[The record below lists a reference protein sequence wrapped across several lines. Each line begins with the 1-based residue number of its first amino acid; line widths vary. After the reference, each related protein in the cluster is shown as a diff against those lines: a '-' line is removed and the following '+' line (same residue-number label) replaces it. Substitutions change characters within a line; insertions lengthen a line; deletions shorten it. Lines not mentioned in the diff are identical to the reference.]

1 MWQRLRAFFKWRA
14 PRTLKVTR
22 SGRTFLVVTVG
33 VGLGALNTGN
43 NLLYLILGLL
53 LSLIVASG
61 LLSERSLRDVQ
72 VKRLL
77 PDAAHAG
84 EPFALRYL
92 VTRREGWG
100 FALTL
105 RELGVGLK
113 GHAFVPMVSAAEPV
127 TVRAQMVAERRGP
140 LALTEV
146 EVSTIF
152 PFGLFSKTR
161 RVELDELL
169 LVFPRRGF
177 ACIEP
182 DAAQGAPAG
191 DGGNPRRRDGTGDLL
206 GLRELSEGE
215 DARRVH
221 WIKSATLGKLL
232 KVEREREE
240 RRQFVL
246 KVAGSLDPA
255 SLELRCEEVAAL
267 TRRLLSQGHE
277 VGLDTGGQRIR
288 PGGGPGH
295 ERRVLSALAWVGFDA
310 PLREGGSEARR

>member
-1 MWQRLRAFFKWRA
+1 MWKRFRGFFKWRA

-22 SGRTFLVVTVG
+22 SGRTFLVVTIG

-61 LLSERSLRDVQ
+61 VLSERALRDLRVRR
-72 VKRLL
+72 VL
-77 PDAAHAG
+77 PDAAHAA
-84 EPFALRYL
+84 EPFALRY
-92 VTRREGWG
+92 VISRRKGWG

-105 RELGVGLK
+105 RELGAALK
-113 GHAFVPMVSAAEPV
+113 GSAFVPIVGAREPV
-127 TVRAQMVAERRGP
+127 TVRAQMLADRRGP
-140 LALTEV
+140 HVLTEV
-146 EVSTIF
+146 EVSTVF
-152 PFGLFSKTR
+152 PFGLFSKSR
-161 RVELDELL
+161 RVELEDVL

-182 DAAQGAPAG
+182 PEALGTPAG

-206 GLRELSEGE
+206 GLRELAEGE

-221 WIKSATLGKLL
+221 WRKSAAVGRLL

-246 KVAGSLDPA
+246 TVAERLSGPA
-255 SLELRCEEVAAL
+255 LELRCEEVAAL
-267 TRRLLSQGHE
+267 TRRLISGGHE
-277 VGLDTGGQRIR
+277 VGLDAGGHRLR
-288 PGGGPGH
+288 PGGGAGH
-295 ERRVLSALAWVGFDA
+295 ERRVLSALAWLGHDA
-310 PLREGGSEARR
+310 PRRGGAA

>member
-1 MWQRLRAFFKWRA
+1 MWKRIRAFFVWRA

-43 NLLYLILGLL
+43 NLLYLVLGLL

-61 LLSERSLRDVQ
+61 VLSERILRDLKV
-72 VKRLL
+72 RRIL

-84 EPFALRYL
+84 EPFAMRYEIS
-92 VTRREGWG
+92 RSAGWG
-100 FALTL
+100 FALTV
-105 RELGVGLK
+105 RELQPGVTGS
-113 GHAFVPMVSAAEPV
+113 AFVPLVGAAEPV
-127 TVRAQMVAERRGP
+127 MVRAQLTAERRGP
-140 LALTEV
+140 HALGEV

-161 RVELDELL
+161 RLELEDTL

-182 DAAQGAPAG
+182 PETHGAPAG
-191 DGGNPRRRDGTGDLL
+191 DGGNPKRRDGTGDLL
-206 GLRELSEGE
+206 GLRELAEGE

-221 WIKSATLGKLL
+221 WLKSASAGKLL

-246 KVAGSLDPA
+246 SVGALEGEDLDR
-255 SLELRCEEVAAL
+255 RCEEVAAM
-267 TRRLLSQGHE
+267 TRRLLQHGHE
-277 VGLDTGGQRIR
+277 VGLSAAGHQIR

-295 ERRVLSALAWVGFDA
+295 ERRVLSALTWVGFEQPLKGSDA
-310 PLREGGSEARR
+310 

>member
-1 MWQRLRAFFKWRA
+1 MWKRFRAWFSWRA

-22 SGRTFLVVTVG
+22 SGRTFLVVTIG

-53 LSLIVASG
+53 LSLIVVSG
-61 LLSERSLRDVQ
+61 VLSEWCLRDLKV
-72 VKRLL
+72 RRIL

-84 EPFALRYL
+84 EPFALRYE
-92 VTRREGWG
+92 VSRKKGHA

-105 RELGVGLK
+105 RELDAGLSGTAFIPLVGA
-113 GHAFVPMVSAAEPV
+113 GEPV
-127 TVRAQMVAERRGP
+127 TVRAQVTAERRGP
-140 LALTEV
+140 LALAEV
-146 EVSTIF
+146 EVSTLF

-161 RVELDELL
+161 RVDAEDVL

-182 DAAQGAPAG
+182 PEAAGAPAG
-191 DGGNPRRRDGTGDLL
+191 DGGNPRRRDGAGDLL
-206 GLRELSEGE
+206 GLRELSDGE

-221 WIKSATLGKLL
+221 WLKSASAGKLL

-246 KVAGSLDPA
+246 SVEKRLDGEA
-255 SLELRCEEVAAL
+255 LDLRCEEVAAL
-267 TRRLLSQGHE
+267 TRRLISRGHE
-277 VGLDTGGQRIR
+277 VGLEAAGHRIR
-288 PGGGPGH
+288 PGGGAGQ
-295 ERRVLSALAWVGFDA
+295 ERRVLSALSLLGFET
-310 PLREGGSEARR
+310 PLKGRVA

>member
-1 MWQRLRAFFKWRA
+1 MWKRVKRFFAWRA

-22 SGRTFLVVTVG
+22 SGRTFLVVTIG

-43 NLLYLILGLL
+43 NLLYLVLGLL

-61 LLSERSLRDVQ
+61 VLSERILKDLKVR
-72 VKRLL
+72 RLL

-84 EPFALRYL
+84 EPFAMRYE
-92 VTRREGWG
+92 VSRQGGFG

-105 RELGVGLK
+105 SELQPGLS
-113 GHAFVPMVSAAEPV
+113 GSAFVPIVGFKEPV
-127 TVRAQMVAERRGP
+127 MVRAQVTAARRGP
-140 LALTEV
+140 HELGEV

-161 RVELDELL
+161 RLELPDTL

-177 ACIEP
+177 ACTEP
-182 DAAQGAPAG
+182 AETHGAPAG

-206 GLRELSEGE
+206 GLRELAEGE

-221 WIKSATLGKLL
+221 WLKSAAAGKLL

-246 KVAGSLDPA
+246 TVGAQLQGEALDR
-255 SLELRCEEVAAL
+255 RCEELAAM
-267 TRRLLSQGHE
+267 TRRLLDKGHE
-277 VGLDTGGQRIR
+277 VGLSAAGHQIR

-295 ERRVLSALAWVGFDA
+295 ERRLLSALSWVGFEE
-310 PLREGGSEARR
+310 PARRGEA